1 MVNYLTRVNQKYFVP
16 DIFLKMA
23 KFETKLSE
31 FDINIGL
38 HPCLWFKCFKNQ
50 KLETYNNEV
59 VLTLIV
65 MMYTWHN
72 EEVLMTKAE
81 DLIRKEEYGG
91 KCSDLMKLI

>member
-1 MVNYLTRVNQKYFVP
+1 
-16 DIFLKMA
+16 MA
-23 KFETKLSE
+23 RFETKLSE